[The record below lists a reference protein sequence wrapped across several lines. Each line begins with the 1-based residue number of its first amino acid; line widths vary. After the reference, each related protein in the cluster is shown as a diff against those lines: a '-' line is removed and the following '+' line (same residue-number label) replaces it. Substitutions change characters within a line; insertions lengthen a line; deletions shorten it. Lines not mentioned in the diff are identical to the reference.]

1 MMMLVG
7 TGCVPIEYTVERK
20 GDSCIKFEDAMS
32 YDEDSEEMVEDC
44 LGEDGA
50 VEADWLWAAV
60 LGDVTEI
67 VVTVKAGGGKD
78 SQVSDTMIPVVGES
92 VEILGF
98 TILLES
104 QDENWYDFSVT
115 SDDIE
120 GGKDGTAALS
130 SITFCFGGE
139 GVTVVAPAE
148 GTFETERDEELD

>member
-1 MMMLVG
+1 
-7 TGCVPIEYTVERK
+7 
-20 GDSCIKFEDAMS
+20 
-32 YDEDSEEMVEDC
+32 MVEDC